1 MADNVAITPGTGAT
15 VAADEV
21 AGALHQRVKISVGA
35 DGTAADW
42 EGLVSNYIARPS
54 GNFTRPS
61 DTTAYASGDLV
72 ANSVTAGSVDAVSI
86 AVARASGG
94 TGSIRRALLRKSGTG
109 ITNSIFRIHL
119 YEADPSTVTNGDN
132 GAWSTSGVADY
143 LGAIDVVIDRA
154 FTDGAAGEGVPL
166 AGGEIN
172 FDLTGTANVYALLE
186 ARGAYTPASAE
197 VFTIELEVLQ
207 N

>member
-1 MADNVAITPGTGAT
+1 
-15 VAADEV
+15 
-21 AGALHQRVKISVGA
+21 
-35 DGTAADW
+35 
-42 EGLVSNYIARPS
+42 
-54 GNFTRPS
+54 
-61 DTTAYASGDLV
+61 
-72 ANSVTAGSVDAVSI
+72 
-86 AVARASGG
+86 
-94 TGSIRRALLRKSGTG
+94 
-109 ITNSIFRIHL
+109 
-119 YEADPSTVTNGDN
+119 VTNGDN

-172 FDLTGTANVYALLE
+172 FDLTGTANVFALLE
-186 ARGAYTPASAE
+186 ARAAYTPGNAE